1 MRVSCRDKC
10 AHRTVVLAWES
21 TDTERIVFFF
31 CFFPLVTLFLKA
43 FEALQRESPKK
54 AARYIS
60 GSEYR
65 AHLTKHLRRPD
76 HPSDEYDAPITESQ
90 RIGWEVERYQ
100 RETQN
105 LRKQTSLS
113 TTRRGRDHGP

>member
-1 MRVSCRDKC
+1 M
-10 AHRTVVLAWES
+10 
-21 TDTERIVFFF
+21 
-31 CFFPLVTLFLKA
+31 TLFRKA

-54 AARYIS
+54 AARYVS

-76 HPSDEYDAPITESQ
+76 PPSDEYDAPVTESQ

-100 RETQN
+100 REMWKTH
-105 LRKQTSLS
+105 KETSPS
-113 TTRRGRDHGP
+113 ASRWGGPITYTRRVTQPGP